1 MTRTNEPD
9 FFLPERGALCAVS
22 GGLDSMCLLT
32 MAVQW
37 GQAQGRRVAA
47 AHFNHQLRGGD
58 ADRDERFVR
67 DWCAAHA
74 IPFFAGRGD
83 VRAKAEREG
92 LSVEEA
98 ARTLRYAFLEE
109 VRQREGFDCI
119 LTAHHADD
127 SAETMLLNLLRG
139 TGLRGLTGIPPVR
152 GRIRRPLLGMTRAE
166 LADTQNSL
174 KNQLDSVAWR
184 LMDVQDQITDLS
196 LRQREQTEDLSDFSF
211 EPTGLDPESHT
222 LQADMSI
229 TLRRWTADTEVALL
243 ITQNGQTAELPMTG
257 TDGVFATPVG
267 LPVEDTGEV
276 SFAANIT
283 AGGQTSREEVTS
295 YSDLAVLLPLSN
307 DSSGY
312 GDPTYR
318 GGSFQLQYDL
328 GIRKQYGT
336 EVIVPVFQVLKNGE
350 TVQTLPAKISEST
363 FSGDPDVIY
372 YTPASDDGN
381 IEVSCQP
388 KDTIELHLLCRDSF
402 GLSYDFTVCTYEID
416 QDGTMAEEVWPV
428 TDHNVRVSWEK

>member
-1 MTRTNEPD
+1 MKEKRFQN
-9 FFLPERGALCAVS
+9 LSLALNVV
-22 GGLDSMCLLT
+22 LLI
-32 MAVQW
+32 A
-37 GQAQGRRVAA
+37 
-47 AHFNHQLRGGD
+47 L
-58 ADRDERFVR
+58 
-67 DWCAAHA
+67 
-74 IPFFAGRGD
+74 FA
-83 VRAKAEREG
+83 
-92 LSVEEA
+92 
-98 ARTLRYAFLEE
+98 
-109 VRQREGFDCI
+109 
-119 LTAHHADD
+119 
-127 SAETMLLNLLRG
+127 
-139 TGLRGLTGIPPVR
+139 
-152 GRIRRPLLGMTRAE
+152 TRAE

-196 LRQREQTEDLSDFSF
+196 VRQREQTEDLSDFSF

-336 EVIVPVFQVLKNGE
+336 EVIAPVFQVLKNGE

-363 FSGDPDVIY
+363 FSGDPDVVY
-372 YTPASDDGN
+372 YTPASENGG
-381 IEVSCQP
+381 IAVSCQP
-388 KDTIELHLLCRDSF
+388 EDTVELHLLCRDSF

-416 QDGTMAEEVWPV
+416 QDGTMVEEVWPD
-428 TDHNVRVSWEK
+428 TDYNVRVFWEK

>member
-1 MTRTNEPD
+1 MKKNW
-9 FFLPERGALCAVS
+9 FQILSLALNAV
-22 GGLDSMCLLT
+22 LLI
-32 MAVQW
+32 A
-37 GQAQGRRVAA
+37 
-47 AHFNHQLRGGD
+47 
-58 ADRDERFVR
+58 
-67 DWCAAHA
+67 
-74 IPFFAGRGD
+74 
-83 VRAKAEREG
+83 
-92 LSVEEA
+92 
-98 ARTLRYAFLEE
+98 
-109 VRQREGFDCI
+109 
-119 LTAHHADD
+119 
-127 SAETMLLNLLRG
+127 LL
-139 TGLRGLTGIPPVR
+139 
-152 GRIRRPLLGMTRAE
+152 MTRAE

-184 LMDVQDQITDLS
+184 LIDVQDQITDLS
-196 LRQREQTEDLSDFSF
+196 VRQREQTEDLSDFSF

-229 TLRRWTADTEVALL
+229 TLRRWTADTAVTLL

-267 LPVEDTGEV
+267 LPVEQTGEV
-276 SFAANIT
+276 SFAVNIT
-283 AGGQTSREEVTS
+283 DGGQTSREEVTS
-295 YSDLAVLLPLSN
+295 YSDIAMLLPLTN

-336 EVIVPVFQVLKNGE
+336 EVIDPVFQVLKNGE
-350 TVQTLPAKISEST
+350 AVRTLPAAISEST
-363 FSGDPDVIY
+363 SSSDPDVIY

-402 GLSYDFTVCTYEID
+402 GLSYDFTACTYEID
-416 QDGTMAEEVWPV
+416 QNGTMVEEVWPV
-428 TDHNVRVSWEK
+428 TDYNVRVSWEK

>member
-1 MTRTNEPD
+1 MKEKRFQN
-9 FFLPERGALCAVS
+9 LSLALNAV
-22 GGLDSMCLLT
+22 LLI
-32 MAVQW
+32 AL
-37 GQAQGRRVAA
+37 
-47 AHFNHQLRGGD
+47 FS
-58 ADRDERFVR
+58 
-67 DWCAAHA
+67 
-74 IPFFAGRGD
+74 I
-83 VRAKAEREG
+83 
-92 LSVEEA
+92 
-98 ARTLRYAFLEE
+98 
-109 VRQREGFDCI
+109 
-119 LTAHHADD
+119 
-127 SAETMLLNLLRG
+127 
-139 TGLRGLTGIPPVR
+139 
-152 GRIRRPLLGMTRAE
+152 RAE
-166 LADTQNSL
+166 LVDKQTIL
-174 KNQLDSVAWR
+174 KSKLDDIAYR
-184 LMDVQDQITDLS
+184 LSDMDERITNLS
-196 LRQREQTEDLSDFSF
+196 AKQREQTEDLSDFSF

-229 TLRRWTADTEVALL
+229 TLRRWTADTEVALAV
-243 ITQNGQTAELPMTG
+243 TRNGQTTELPMSG
-257 TDGVFATPVG
+257 SGGVFTAPVS

-295 YSDLAVLLPLSN
+295 YSDLAMLLPLTN
-307 DSSGY
+307 DGSGY

-328 GIRKQYGT
+328 GVRKQYGT
-336 EVIVPVFQVLKNGE
+336 EVMDPAFQVLKNGE
-350 TVQTLPAKISEST
+350 AVRTLPAAISEST
-363 FSGDPDVIY
+363 SSSDPDVIY

>member
-1 MTRTNEPD
+1 MKGKW
-9 FFLPERGALCAVS
+9 FQIVSLALNAV
-22 GGLDSMCLLT
+22 LLI
-32 MAVQW
+32 A
-37 GQAQGRRVAA
+37 
-47 AHFNHQLRGGD
+47 
-58 ADRDERFVR
+58 
-67 DWCAAHA
+67 
-74 IPFFAGRGD
+74 
-83 VRAKAEREG
+83 
-92 LSVEEA
+92 
-98 ARTLRYAFLEE
+98 
-109 VRQREGFDCI
+109 
-119 LTAHHADD
+119 
-127 SAETMLLNLLRG
+127 LL
-139 TGLRGLTGIPPVR
+139 
-152 GRIRRPLLGMTRAE
+152 MTRAE

-184 LMDVQDQITDLS
+184 LIDVQDQITDLS
-196 LRQREQTEDLSDFSF
+196 VRQREQTEDLSDFSF

-229 TLRRWTADTEVALL
+229 TLRRWTADTAVTLL

-267 LPVEDTGEV
+267 LPVEQTGEV
-276 SFAANIT
+276 SFAVNIT
-283 AGGQTSREEVTS
+283 DGGQTSREEVTS
-295 YSDLAVLLPLSN
+295 YSDIAMLLPLTN

-336 EVIVPVFQVLKNGE
+336 EVIDPVFQVLKNGE
-350 TVQTLPAKISEST
+350 TVQTLPVKISEST
-363 FSGDPDVIY
+363 FSSDPDVVY
-372 YTPASDDGN
+372 YTPASEEGGFA
-381 IEVSCQP
+381 VSCQP
-388 KDTIELHLLCRDSF
+388 EDTVELHLLCRDSF